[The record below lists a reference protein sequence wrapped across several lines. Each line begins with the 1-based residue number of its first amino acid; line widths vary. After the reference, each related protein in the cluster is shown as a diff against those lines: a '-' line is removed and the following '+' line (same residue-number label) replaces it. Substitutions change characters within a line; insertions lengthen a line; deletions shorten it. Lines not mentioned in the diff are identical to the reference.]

1 VCGSKGHVVSI
12 LVSALIAYDLN
23 HMLQNNFQLPPDL
36 QTLLPQPLHAICKAE
51 HFKRNTYLFKVGKH
65 PEWMFYVLTGE
76 VTLERMGI
84 QGDPVV
90 LQRTRHGFVSEA
102 SLQSP
107 VYHCDA
113 HVVAD
118 AEVVCVPVPALLD
131 SLAQDSAFALRWI
144 GMCNRE
150 IRHLRLQCERM
161 SLKTVQE
168 RLLHLIETE
177 GKSGLYDV
185 GSGLKTLASELGV
198 THEALY
204 RTLALLEKEQ
214 KLTRSSGYLSI
225 K

>member
-1 VCGSKGHVVSI
+1 
-12 LVSALIAYDLN
+12 
-23 HMLQNNFQLPPDL
+23 M
-36 QTLLPQPLHAICKAE
+36 AE
-51 HFKRNTYLFKVGKH
+51 HFKRNSHLFKASQH
-65 PEWMFYVLTGE
+65 PEWMFFVLTGE
-76 VTLERMGI
+76 VTLERIGI

-113 HVVAD
+113 HAVVD
-118 AEVVCVPVPALLD
+118 SDVVYVPVPALLD
-131 SLAQDSAFALRWI
+131 SLAQDSTFALRWI

-161 SLKTVQE
+161 SLKTVRE

-177 GKSGLYDV
+177 GLSGQYNA

-204 RTLALLEKEQ
+204 RTLSALEKAGRLQ
-214 KLTRSSGYLSI
+214 RTNGKLCL

>member
-1 VCGSKGHVVSI
+1 MPPIS
-12 LVSALIAYDLN
+12 
-23 HMLQNNFQLPPDL
+23 FQLPQDL
-36 QTLLPQPLHAICKAE
+36 LTLLPQPLHSLCKVE
-51 HFKRNTYLFKVGKH
+51 HFKRNSHLFKVSQH
-65 PEWMFYVLTGE
+65 PEWMFFVLTGE
-76 VTLERMGI
+76 VTLERIGI

-113 HVVAD
+113 HVVLE
-118 AEVVCVPVPALLD
+118 AEVVCVPVAALLT
-131 SLAQDSAFALRWI
+131 SLQQDSAFALRWI

-168 RLLHLIETE
+168 KLLHLIETE
-177 GKSGLYDV
+177 GKSGQYDV

-204 RTLALLEKEQ
+204 RTLASLEKQQ
-214 KLTRSSGYLSI
+214 KLTRASGKLSL

>member
-1 VCGSKGHVVSI
+1 
-12 LVSALIAYDLN
+12 
-23 HMLQNNFQLPPDL
+23 MLPFSFQLPQDL
-36 QTLLPQPLHAICKAE
+36 QALLPAPLHTLCKAE
-51 HFKRNTYLFKVGKH
+51 HFKLNSHLFKVNQR
-65 PEWMFYVLTGE
+65 PEWMFFVLTGE
-76 VTLERMGI
+76 VTLERIGS

-113 HVVAD
+113 HVVLEAD
-118 AEVVCVPVPALLD
+118 VVCVPVTALIA
-131 SLAQDSAFALRWI
+131 SLQQDSAFALRWI

-177 GKSGLYDV
+177 GKSGQYDV

-204 RTLALLEKEQ
+204 RALAALEKAGRLQ
-214 KLTRSSGYLSI
+214 RTNGKLCL

>member
-1 VCGSKGHVVSI
+1 
-12 LVSALIAYDLN
+12 
-23 HMLQNNFQLPPDL
+23 MLQNNFQLPPDL
-36 QTLLPQPLHAICKAE
+36 QTLLPQSLHSLCKVE
-51 HFKRNTYLFKVGKH
+51 HFKRNSHLFKVAQH
-65 PEWMFYVLTGE
+65 PEWMFFVLTGE
-76 VTLERMGI
+76 VTLERVGI
-84 QGDPVV
+84 QGDLVV

-113 HVVAD
+113 HVVSEAT
-118 AEVVCVPVPALLD
+118 VICVPVSALLS
-131 SLAQDSAFALRWI
+131 SLQQDAAFALRWI

-150 IRHLRLQCERM
+150 IRHLRFQCERM
-161 SLKTVQE
+161 SMKTVRE

-177 GKSGLYDV
+177 GQSGQYDV

-204 RTLALLEKEQ
+204 RTLAALEKAGQ
-214 KLTRSSGYLSI
+214 LQRSSGKLSL